1 MSAFASGANVEP
13 VVAAAEASASIR
25 SMQPAANVEV
35 RRARPHDAAALR
47 AILRDTFES
56 TWRPNVTA
64 AAAQAFLDEDRP
76 AVYVG
81 ERGLEFWVAEARG
94 EVVGLVHWQN
104 DFVHALHVRASH
116 ARRGVGAAL
125 MDLAEAK
132 IAGAGFAA
140 AMLETDTFNQRSQA
154 FYAARGYQEARRY
167 PDTEWSSGL
176 TTILL
181 VKSLG

>member
-1 MSAFASGANVEP
+1 MSEHPAVQPPAN
-13 VVAAAEASASIR
+13 I
-25 SMQPAANVEV
+25 QI
-35 RRARPHDAAALR
+35 RRARSEDAPALR

-56 TWRPNVTA
+56 TWRPNITA

-81 ERGLEFWVAEARG
+81 ERGLEFWVAEVNGA
-94 EVVGLVHWQN
+94 VVGLVHWQN

-125 MDLAEAK
+125 MDRAEAE
-132 IAGAGFAA
+132 IADAGFAA

-154 FYAARGYQEARRY
+154 FYAARGYQEGRRY
-167 PDTEWSSGL
+167 PDTEWNSDL

-181 VKSLG
+181 VKSLGA